1 MATLRRGDATEAFL
15 ALSAARAAAAAN
27 ASGDDGDGR
36 RHNGQTATATTAGL
50 VAAMCRHCLDSG
62 QLEALVGLPWD
73 DADEAVVRSCLAD
86 AARGDPAS
94 PAGNF
99 LLCYCRCRYED
110 AYRVHA
116 WLCGLEEEFVQHC
129 DSEAAAAHV
138 QTAAAYR
145 GHIVKACLDLLPG
158 VRREALLRE
167 DICDPGSSEGF
178 TDDIAAAM
186 EQDADAHAKAGLTHS
201 PLFSVLEDQEE
212 AGPSGAA
219 KGNDF
224 AWRDQDWTADMTSE
238 EYVAASHEALA
249 SRGALVQPNGHSV
262 QPCDVELSPIAGRR
276 LHFDGGRTELSS
288 FGLAQSGRA
297 GARDSTPEAAA
308 QGPSYSF
315 HSPLRGDKASTQHD
329 HMQSKSAGDVMRSVP
344 RGSSPLEQGRL
355 VVTRNDASRSLA
367 ASLSLAWPEDSPAS
381 SVPGEPTIDATQDG
395 PRWPSED
402 DVLRPPQADLYTLA
416 RARKVPAGRRGAL
429 GSRNQLLNELEL
441 NTARVR
447 W

>member
-1 MATLRRGDATEAFL
+1 
-15 ALSAARAAAAAN
+15 
-27 ASGDDGDGR
+27 
-36 RHNGQTATATTAGL
+36 
-50 VAAMCRHCLDSG
+50 MCRHCLDSG

-73 DADEAVVRSCLAD
+73 AADEAVVRACLAD
-86 AARGDPAS
+86 AARSDPAS

-116 WLCGLEEEFVQHC
+116 WLCGLEEQFVQHC
-129 DSEAAAAHV
+129 GSEAVAAHV

-145 GHIVKACLDLLPG
+145 GHIAKACLDLLPG
-158 VRREALLRE
+158 VQREALLRE
-167 DICDPGSSEGF
+167 DIFDPGPSEGF
-178 TDDIAAAM
+178 TDDFAAAM
-186 EQDADAHAKAGLTHS
+186 EQDTDAHAKAGLTHS

-224 AWRDQDWTADMTSE
+224 AWRDQDWTADMTSQ

-249 SRGALVQPNGHSV
+249 SRGPLVQPNGHSV

-276 LHFDGGRTELSS
+276 LHFDGGRMEPSS
-288 FGLAQSGRA
+288 VGLAQAGRA
-297 GARDSTPEAAA
+297 AARDSTPEAAA

-315 HSPLRGDKASTQHD
+315 HSPLRNNKASIRHD
-329 HMQSKSAGDVMRSVP
+329 HLQSKSAGDAMRSVP

-355 VVTRNDASRSLA
+355 VVTRNASRSLA
-367 ASLSLAWPEDSPAS
+367 ASPSLAWPEDSPAS
-381 SVPGEPTIDATQDG
+381 SVPGESTIDATQDG

-402 DVLRPPQADLYTLA
+402 DVLRPPPTDLYTLA
-416 RARKVPAGRRGAL
+416 RARKVPAGRRGGLSSRRNSVAQPSPVAPATQVLQQIMISPRLDL
-429 GSRNQLLNELEL
+429 GSQLLNELEL
-441 NTARVR
+441 NTARIR

>member
-1 MATLRRGDATEAFL
+1 
-15 ALSAARAAAAAN
+15 
-27 ASGDDGDGR
+27 
-36 RHNGQTATATTAGL
+36 
-50 VAAMCRHCLDSG
+50 MCRHCLDSG

-73 DADEAVVRSCLAD
+73 AADEAVVRACLAD

-116 WLCGLEEEFVQHC
+116 WLCGLEEQFVQHC
-129 DSEAAAAHV
+129 GSEAAAAHV

-145 GHIVKACLDLLPG
+145 GHIAKACLDLLPG
-158 VRREALLRE
+158 VRRESLLRE
-167 DICDPGSSEGF
+167 EICNPGPSEGF

-186 EQDADAHAKAGLTHS
+186 KQDTVAGAKAGLTHS

-224 AWRDQDWTADMTSE
+224 AWSDQDWTADMASQ

-249 SRGALVQPNGHSV
+249 SRDALALPNGHSV

-276 LHFDGGRTELSS
+276 LHFDGGRTEPSS
-288 FGLAQSGRA
+288 VGLAQAGRA
-297 GARDSTPEAAA
+297 GARDSTPEAAG

-315 HSPLRGDKASTQHD
+315 HSPLRSDKASTRHD
-329 HMQSKSAGDVMRSVP
+329 NMHSKSAGDAMRSIP

-355 VVTRNDASRSLA
+355 VVTRNYASRSLA
-367 ASLSLAWPEDSPAS
+367 ASPSLAWPEDSPAS
-381 SVPGEPTIDATQDG
+381 LVRKGSRSGAASPLDMDDAPLWARLPHRTASSSFQTPSIASLAGSSAPPWSNSVNTLGQQVPGEPSIDATQDG
-395 PRWPSED
+395 PRWPSEN
-402 DVLRPPQADLYTLA
+402 DVQRPPPTDLYTLA
-416 RARKVPAGRRGAL
+416 RARKLPAGRRGGL
-429 GSRNQLLNELEL
+429 SSRRHVL
-441 NTARVR
+441 
-447 W
+447 